1 MGLLGWF
8 NDLLVLVFT
17 AFLFLTVLAFAYEW
31 QLPVRQLAEWIL
43 LVPVLSILTGVLRVA
58 WALRLSTGCGW
69 RDGMGAFSSMLAMS
83 WTVARACLT
92 ALWNDKGTFLRTP
105 KFGAESSLLR
115 ALGASAWEAALG
127 IGLVAAASQAL
138 YARANREGVLLS
150 ALLGWHAIVYLSALR
165 SALIEAVPSTQRPKG
180 D

>member
-17 AFLFLTVLAFAYEW
+17 AFLFMTVLAFAYGW

-43 LVPVLSILTGVLRVA
+43 FVPILSIITGVLRVA

-69 RDGMGAFSSMLAMS
+69 RDGMGAFGAMLAMS
-83 WTVARACLT
+83 WTVACACAT

-105 KFGAESSLLR
+105 KFGCESSLTR
-115 ALGASAWEAALG
+115 ALKAPPGRRRWASCWWRQ
-127 IGLVAAASQAL
+127 SPWCC
-138 YARANREGVLLS
+138 
-150 ALLGWHAIVYLSALR
+150 LLGLTGKGYCWLGSWPGMR
-165 SALIEAVPSTQRPKG
+165 SFTFRRCARH
-180 D
+180 